1 MENAFK
7 NVADFVP
14 GLTPSALVSLA
25 RQMLQYINQIRFI
38 F

>member
-1 MENAFK
+1 MENASK
-7 NVADFVP
+7 KVADFVP

-25 RQMLQYINQIRFI
+25 RQMLQHINQIRFL